1 MPCIQIDTT
10 YLPGNCIFAVMDS
23 TRQLKVS
30 RLVQKELGTYFQR
43 DAKNQFGQVMI
54 TVTQVRISPDLGIA
68 KVYVS
73 LFPVKDKEAVLQKIK
88 TKTFEIR
95 KALGVLIGKQV
106 RIVPNLVFF
115 LDDSID
121 YAQHIEELL
130 KK

>member
-1 MPCIQIDTT
+1 
-10 YLPGNCIFAVMDS
+10 MDS

-30 RLVQKELGTYFQR
+30 RLIQKELGTYFQR

-73 LFPVKDKEAVLQKIK
+73 LFPVKDKEGVLQKIK
-88 TKTFEIR
+88 EKTFEIR
-95 KALGVLIGKQV
+95 KALGMMIKKQV